1 MNLKLKQSYYFL
13 SVENQNMKINLGYF
27 RFYQLTFYFVLKFA
41 NHGKREQK
49 FEIIQKKIRR

>member
-41 NHGKREQK
+41 NHGKKERK
-49 FEIIQKKIRR
+49 FEIIQKKF